1 MHVESF
7 SFLIADIKEVNTLG
21 VVPVI
26 YQDLDPSIKSKV
38 LPMIKYFHENKEQL
52 QRDKAIRST
61 SLAAISPYV
70 WHSQ

>member
-1 MHVESF
+1 MHVESC
-7 SFLIADIKEVNTLG
+7 SFLITDSKELNTFEVL
-21 VVPVI
+21 PVI
-26 YQDLDPSIKSKV
+26 YQDFDPSIKSKV